1 MDFTEK
7 NEDLK
12 SFKHEPLGF
21 PPYFTHEF
29 MDLGVPENG
38 AYPKLIIW
46 KGNMMINQLAWIT
59 QWSLNHFKI
68 CL

>member
-38 AYPKLIIW
+38 VYPQL
-46 KGNMMINQLAWIT
+46 NQLKREHDDEPIGMNYAMK
-59 QWSLNHFKI
+59 S
-68 CL
+68 